1 MSQQTRQAKAS
12 RGSAGRSDAVTPAA
26 ATLAGFGD
34 AAKLLD
40 SLVAQL
46 QELREL
52 AREDP
57 KLNPVQRLAQSLSH
71 RMEVGALEAESLS
84 GIVQL
89 LTVDAFR
96 RRADR
101 LGAYV
106 GELDVDANE
115 RTLLALFRKLAFAG
129 DRLRPFADFQEVMQ
143 YELFGAVFTA
153 HPTFALRWEL
163 RQILE
168 RLATGTDETG
178 APLDE
183 AARADLLQRAA
194 DVHHAPDEKITLAF
208 EHDQAEYAI
217 SQIQDALRRAYRAA
231 LLVAAE
237 LYPDDWTRL
246 TPRLMTVA
254 SWVGYDLDGRTDIH
268 WTDSL
273 HSRIEV
279 ARVQIDRY
287 LSATRAIAER
297 AKELGKT
304 SDLATTLDL
313 LESRLVL
320 ALRMVSEE
328 SELFTGDGEDPNHVR
343 LVAQRLQR
351 DDEHRIRDT
360 KGLRDLVSRAV
371 AMAPDDAMRL
381 DLLVLAAEM
390 ANYGLGTAHTHFR
403 INAVQLHNGIRH
415 AIGME
420 GAPDDPKNR
429 RRYLNALTGL
439 LDDVEPATINFGSIM
454 AERTSARRLMM
465 AAAMMLRYVGSQVP
479 IRFLIAECDTP
490 FTVLTALYFA
500 RLFGIDKQL
509 DISPLF
515 ETATALERGSEVISE
530 LLDNKHY
537 LAYVRA
543 RGRLCIQTGFSDAG
557 RYLGQVAAA
566 LAIER
571 LHMKLARLLADRG
584 ITEVQVV
591 IFDTHGESI
600 GRGAHPAGMEARLNY
615 NASPASRSLFRRNG
629 IAVKHEASF
638 QGGDGYCL
646 FGTPQLAFATVCR
659 VLEHA
664 LSEPDIGVEDPFYTD
679 TDYTLEFFLTVKHFN
694 EAVMEDRDYG
704 TLVGAF
710 GTNLLHQT
718 GSRRTK
724 RQHESNKGVDRNHPS
739 QVRAIPHNAV
749 LHQLGW
755 LANTVGGMGL
765 AVIRDED
772 HFVRLYRSSD
782 RMQRLISMV
791 AYAEGLGSLDI
802 MAAYAD
808 LFDPGFWLGRATCG
822 TETEREDELRRL
834 SRMLEQ
840 DGRFQRMARII
851 RVFIQDAIDLRA
863 GLHAA
868 GDGTPIAPPR
878 TQDEKDD
885 LAAIHAVRLAFIQ
898 EAFILAMRIPR
909 FSSRHDITPED
920 IVEQI
925 LELDIPA
932 AVGVLKRTF
941 PADAKVVDLQNFGEP
956 ATYRGDDVSD
966 YKEEHRL
973 LFQPL
978 LALHDLIKR
987 TAAAV
992 THMIGAHG

>member
-1 MSQQTRQAKAS
+1 MSQQTRQAKRA
-12 RGSAGRSDAVTPAA
+12 RGSDDAPNTATPAA
-26 ATLAGFGD
+26 ATLAGFGN
-34 AAKLLD
+34 AAKLRDGL
-40 SLVAQL
+40 AKQL
-46 QELREL
+46 HDLRAL

-57 KLNPVQRLAQSLSH
+57 KLNPVQRLAQTLSH
-71 RMEVGALEAESLS
+71 RMEIGELEAESLS
-84 GIVQL
+84 GLVQL

-96 RRADR
+96 RRAAR
-101 LGAYV
+101 LGRYV

-115 RTLLALFRKLAFAG
+115 RSLLALFRRLAYAG
-129 DRLRPFADFQEVMQ
+129 DRLRPFENFQEMMQ

-153 HPTFALRWEL
+153 HPTFELSWEL

-168 RLATGTDETG
+168 RLATGTDEAG
-178 APLDE
+178 APLDG
-183 AARADLLQRAA
+183 AARAELLQQAA
-194 DVHHAPDEKITLAF
+194 GLRHAPDESITLAF
-208 EHDQAEYAI
+208 EHNQAEFAI
-217 SQIQDALRRAYRAA
+217 SQIQDALRRVYRAA
-231 LLVAAE
+231 LLVASE
-237 LYPDDWTRL
+237 LYPEDWTQL
-246 TPRLMTVA
+246 MPLLMTVA
-254 SWVGYDLDGRTDIH
+254 SWVGYDMDGRTDIH

-273 HSRIEV
+273 HSRMEV
-279 ARVQIDRY
+279 ARVQIERY
-287 LSATRAIAER
+287 LTATREIANR
-297 AKELGKT
+297 AKDLGPG
-304 SDLATTLDL
+304 SDLTTTLDL

-320 ALRMVSEE
+320 VLRMVGEE
-328 SELFTGDGEDPNHVR
+328 SEMFAGDGDDPNHVR
-343 LVAQRLQR
+343 MIAERLQR
-351 DDEHRIRDT
+351 DDEHRIHDT
-360 KGLRDLVSRAV
+360 EALRALVMRAV

-381 DLLVLAAEM
+381 DLLVLCAEM

-439 LDDVEPATINFGSIM
+439 LDKVEPATINFGSIM

-465 AAAMMLRYVGSQVP
+465 VAAMMVRYVGSQTPV
-479 IRFLIAECDTP
+479 RFLIAECDTP

-500 RLFGIDKQL
+500 RLFGIDDKL

-515 ETATALERGSEVISE
+515 ETNTALERGSEVIGE
-530 LLDNKHY
+530 LLDNPHY

-571 LHMKLARLLADRG
+571 LHMKLARLLEERE
-584 ITEVQVV
+584 ITDVQVV

-629 IAVKHEASF
+629 ISVKHEASF
-638 QGGDGYCL
+638 QGGDGYSL
-646 FGTPQLAFATVCR
+646 FGTPQLAFATVSR

-664 LSEPDIGVEDPFYTD
+664 LAEPDIGINDPFYSD

-694 EAVMEDRDYG
+694 EAVMEDHDYG

-710 GTNLLHQT
+710 GTNMLQQT

-739 QVRAIPHNAV
+739 QIRAIPHNAV

-755 LANTVGGMGL
+755 LANTVGGVGL
-765 AVIRDED
+765 AIGRDED
-772 HFVRLYRSSD
+772 HFVRLYQGSD

-791 AYAEGLGSLDI
+791 AYAEGLGSLEV

-822 TETEREDELRRL
+822 TESLREDELRRL

-851 RVFIQDAIDLRA
+851 RVFIQDAIDLRS
-863 GLHAA
+863 GLRAA
-868 GDGTPIAPPR
+868 ADGEPIAPPR
-878 TQDEKDD
+878 SPEEKDD
-885 LAAIHAVRLAFIQ
+885 LAIIHAVRLAFIQ

-909 FSSRHDITPED
+909 FSNRHDITPED

-932 AVGVLKRTF
+932 AVGVLKQTF
-941 PADAKVVDLQNFGEP
+941 PADAKVVDLQSFGEP

-973 LFQPL
+973 LFEPL
-978 LALHDLIKR
+978 LALHGLILR
-987 TAAAV
+987 TGTAV